1 MPLDAETAGLPSFM
15 VSPNGNIPADAS
27 GRIRFFPSAT
37 GAMTAAVIGEDGRNR
52 LVHSRIDPLREA
64 IEWASLQE
72 AVRRRAVL
80 IGAGMGYPA
89 AALLEV
95 HRGIQELWLL
105 EAEPILLDTAATSP
119 PLAGAACRIRLLPA
133 GDPHFVFSVLMP
145 HLPDLFSIHLSPSA
159 LSLAPKLY
167 GPIVEGLEARLQAV
181 QLERNALPGGG
192 SPTAALAER
201 MVAEIGS

>member
-1 MPLDAETAGLPSFM
+1 M
-15 VSPNGNIPADAS
+15 VSPNGNMPADAS
-27 GRIRFFPSAT
+27 ARIRFFASAT
-37 GAMTAAVIGEDGRNR
+37 GAMTAAVVGEDGRDR

-64 IEWASLQE
+64 VEWASLQE
-72 AVRRRAVL
+72 AVCGRAVL

-105 EAEPILLDTAATSP
+105 EAEPLLLDATAASP

-133 GDPHFVFSVLMP
+133 GDPHFALSVLMP
-145 HLPDLFSIHLSPSA
+145 HLSDLFSIHLSPSA

-192 SPTAALAER
+192 SPTAALVER

>member
-1 MPLDAETAGLPSFM
+1 M
-15 VSPNGNIPADAS
+15 PADAS

-37 GAMTAAVIGEDGRNR
+37 GAMTAAVIGEDGRDR

-64 IEWASLQE
+64 LEWASLQE
-72 AVRRRAVL
+72 AVCGRAVL

-89 AALLEV
+89 ASLLEV

-105 EAEPILLDTAATSP
+105 EAEPLLLEAEPLLLEAAAASP
-119 PLAGAACRIRLLPA
+119 PLAGAVCRIRLLPA
-133 GDPHFVFSVLMP
+133 GDTHFALSILMP
-145 HLPDLFSIHLSPSA
+145 HLSDLFSIHLSPSA

-167 GPIVEGLEARLQAV
+167 GPIVEGLEARLQAI
-181 QLERNALPGGG
+181 QIERNALPGGD
-192 SPTAALAER
+192 SPPAALVER

>member
-1 MPLDAETAGLPSFM
+1 MPLDAETAGPPPFLAP
-15 VSPNGNIPADAS
+15 PIGNMPADAS

-37 GAMTAAVIGEDGRNR
+37 GAMTAAVIREDGRDR
-52 LVHSRIDPLREA
+52 LVHSRIDPLMEA
-64 IEWASLQE
+64 LEWASLQE
-72 AVRRRAVL
+72 SVCGRAVL

-105 EAEPILLDTAATSP
+105 EAEPLLLEAAAASP
-119 PLAGAACRIRLLPA
+119 PLAGAACRIRPLPA
-133 GDPHFVFSVLMP
+133 GDPHFALSVLVP
-145 HLPDLFSIHLSPSA
+145 HLADLFSIHLSPSA

-167 GPIVEGLEARLQAV
+167 GPILEGLEARLQAI
-181 QLERNALPGGG
+181 QIERNALPGGD
-192 SPTAALAER
+192 SPAAALVER

>member
-1 MPLDAETAGLPSFM
+1 
-15 VSPNGNIPADAS
+15 
-27 GRIRFFPSAT
+27 
-37 GAMTAAVIGEDGRNR
+37 MTAAVVGEDGSER
-52 LVHSRIDPLREA
+52 LVHSRIDPLMEA
-64 IEWASLQE
+64 LEWASLQE
-72 AVRRRAVL
+72 EVCRRAVL

-95 HRGIQELWLL
+95 HRDIQELWLL
-105 EAEPILLDTAATSP
+105 EAEPLLLDKAAASP
-119 PLAGAACRIRLLPA
+119 PLAGAACRIHLLPT

-159 LSLAPKLY
+159 LSLAPKIY

-181 QLERNALPGGG
+181 HLERDARPGGDG
-192 SPTAALAER
+192 LTAMLVER